1 MKFLKYLTAFAA
13 AVGLTTACT
22 TDIEM
27 VQIAPL
33 DEAVAPVLHELPETS
48 IAITL
53 DTQSDKMEISWDAAE
68 FGAPVAVQYSVLVS
82 LAENEV
88 ALLTGI
94 NALKTEVSNTALS
107 RLTREVAKGGLGIAY
122 DTPTTVKVRIS
133 ASAGGDNVIYSE
145 PRDLELTISELREPY
160 KLYAHSEGGWTKCYI
175 YGWNLSGCD
184 FGEWPGIEITN
195 NKEKVDGKEYYY
207 FEIPRD
213 AEGNTGNIIFN
224 NGEGQQTQDITDV
237 KMDQS
242 RYYIV
247 AAEATDGKY
256 LATEQVAPVKPK
268 LYVRS
273 LAGWSKIYLYGWE
286 VKGENFTWP
295 GTEIINTEFVD
306 DVEWFV
312 YELKIDAFGTTGN
325 IIFNDGGDP
334 AKQTVDI
341 TGVVFDRDRF
351 FEVSAAPGADGKF
364 TYTEI
369 GAGGEPVVPTPPAQE
384 DLTAHTWGLI
394 GLGGNWDTDVAMAVE
409 GSFAVTKGVAITAA
423 DQFKVRADGAWTLSY
438 GAAGDVEPFAVTIGE
453 ALAGAK
459 GGKNL
464 CVPADGTY
472 DIYFDLTNANI
483 WVMNAGDAPAQ
494 PEAPADVW
502 GLIGVNDDW
511 SNDIVMTNDA
521 ATGMFV
527 KKEVSF
533 NPGSGFKIRANAE
546 WDNTKNYGLAGGNGY
561 VTPDTAISVITD
573 GGSGNMMLADGGTFD
588 VYFDL
593 ANTTV
598 YVMTVGKLPS
608 EAGGAVAPEKP
619 VIDLTAHTWSLIGT
633 LNGSNW
639 DTDFDMA
646 VEGGFAVAKNVTI
659 AATELFKVRADKGWD
674 LNYGAA
680 GDVEPFAVTIGEALA
695 GSQGGKNLCVPA
707 DGTFDIYFDLAN
719 ANIWVMTAGAAAPA
733 N

>member
-1 MKFLKYLTAFAA
+1 MKFVKYLAAFVA

-33 DEAVAPVLHELPETS
+33 DEAVAPVLHELPQTS
-48 IAITL
+48 IAINL
-53 DTQSDKMEISWDAAE
+53 DTQADKMAISWDAAD
-68 FGAPVAVQYSVLVS
+68 FGAPVAVQYAVLFS
-82 LAENEV
+82 LGENEV
-88 ALLTGI
+88 SLLSGI
-94 NALKTEVSNTALS
+94 YDTKTEISNTVLS
-107 RLTREVAKGGLGIAY
+107 RLTREVEKGGLGIVY
-122 DTPTTVKVRIS
+122 DTPTTVKVRVS

-145 PRDLELTISELREPY
+145 PRDLELTISEMRELY

-175 YGWNLSGCD
+175 YGWELSGCN
-184 FGEWPGIEITN
+184 FGDWPGTEITA
-195 NKEKVDGKEYYY
+195 NKETVDGKEYYY
-207 FEIPRD
+207 FEVPRD

-224 NGEGQQTQDITDV
+224 NGEGQQTQDITGV
-237 KMDQS
+237 VMDRD
-242 RYYIV
+242 RYFTI

-256 LATEQVAPVKPK
+256 IATEQVAPVKPK

-273 LAGWSKIYLYGWE
+273 LAGWSKMYLYGWE
-286 VKGENFTWP
+286 VVGESFTWP
-295 GTEIINTEFVD
+295 GIEIINTEFVD
-306 DVEWFV
+306 DQEWYV
-312 YELKIDAFGTTGN
+312 YELKIEAFQTTGN
-325 IIFNDGGDP
+325 IIFNNGEGQ
-334 AKQTVDI
+334 QTVDI

-351 FEVSAAPGADGKF
+351 FEVSAAAGADGKF

-369 GAGGEPVVPTPPAQE
+369 GGGGEPITPTPPAEE

-394 GLGGNWDTDVAMAVE
+394 GLGGDWNNDVAMAVE
-409 GSFAVTKGVAITAA
+409 GSFAVAKNATIAAA

-464 CVPADGTY
+464 CVSADGTY
-472 DIYFDLTNANI
+472 DVYFDLTNANI

-494 PEAPADVW
+494 PETPADVW
-502 GLIGVNDDW
+502 GLIGVNGDW
-511 SNDIVMTNDA
+511 DNDIVMAEDA
-521 ATGMFV
+521 ATGMFLA
-527 KKEVSF
+527 KEVLF
-533 NPGSGFKIRANAE
+533 DADTGFKIRANAE
-546 WDNTKNYGLAGGNGY
+546 WDNTKNYGLEGGAGY
-561 VTPDTAISVITD
+561 VTPNTAIPVITD
-573 GGSGNMMLADGGTFD
+573 GGSGDMKLAEGGTYD

-633 LNGSNW
+633 LNATNW

-659 AATELFKVRADKGWD
+659 AATEQFKVRADKGWD
-674 LNYGAA
+674 LSYGAA

-695 GSQGGKNLCVPA
+695 GAQGGKNLCVPA
-707 DGTFDIYFDLAN
+707 DGTYDIYFDLAN